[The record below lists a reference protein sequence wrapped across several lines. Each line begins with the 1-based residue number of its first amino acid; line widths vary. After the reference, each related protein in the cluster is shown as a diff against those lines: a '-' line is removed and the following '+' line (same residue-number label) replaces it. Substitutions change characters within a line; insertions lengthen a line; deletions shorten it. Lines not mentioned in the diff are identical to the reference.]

1 MSPAARRSKRSK
13 KFLRAAAWDA
23 IRAKLEASGCAGPP
37 LLDKAV
43 QHVLRNEHKKK
54 SVEEGTHEISNGKTY
69 RVIKGD
75 HLGGNVNFKYRG
87 YNSDLKEM
95 GIKHWTQK

>member
-1 MSPAARRSKRSK
+1 MDRDLSTAFHASTRGRFDRKWLCRSS
-13 KFLRAAAWDA
+13 AD
-23 IRAKLEASGCAGPP
+23 PP

-95 GIKHWTQK
+95 M

>member
-1 MSPAARRSKRSK
+1 MYGDGKSQNRNDYLDF
-13 KFLRAAAWDA
+13 FL
-23 IRAKLEASGCAGPP
+23 SAGPP